1 MNSFNIS
8 PPQSPTNGGSNNS
21 SGGGGNT
28 PPQQKSRKP
37 YTITKQRENWT
48 EEEHQKFLEALTLYD
63 RDWKKIESFV
73 GSKTVIQIRSHAQ
86 KYFLKVQKNNT
97 GERIPP
103 PRPKRKAVQPYPQ
116 NPKSESISVPWITSP
131 DSIAVNPFLNNPAAF
146 AQWMANNG
154 LVPGIH
160 PGTGAPLSPS
170 QAADLQRQQQE
181 QLQQAQHFLQQAMAQ
196 AQQSNRGSSQGPN
209 FSKIYAFLGSLFDP
223 SSSHYVDAFNDMS
236 SIDRETVQLLM
247 HNLTVNLTNQQFRDQ
262 HVTLLEQYRK
272 LLSKSPN
279 ANSSNTSTAL
289 VSLTPADSHPLS
301 SSSQHPPGL
310 GFIRAPS
317 S

>member
-1 MNSFNIS
+1 MSSFNIS
-8 PPQSPTNGGSNNS
+8 PPPSPTN
-21 SGGGGNT
+21 T
-28 PPQQKSRKP
+28 PPSQKSRKP

-116 NPKSESISVPWITSP
+116 NPKSESISVPWIAHH

-146 AQWMANNG
+146 AQWMATNG
-154 LVPGIH
+154 LVPGVH
-160 PGTGAPLSPS
+160 PTTGAPLSPS

-181 QLQQAQHFLQQAMAQ
+181 QLQQAQHFLQQAMSH

-223 SSSHYVDAFNDMS
+223 HQGSHYVEAFNDMS

-247 HNLTVNLTNQQFRDQ
+247 HNLTVNLNTPQFRTQ
-262 HVTLLEQYRK
+262 HFTLLEQYRN
-272 LLSKSPN
+272 LLTKQPPS
-279 ANSSNTSTAL
+279 
-289 VSLTPADSHPLS
+289 DSHSPQS
-301 SSSQHPPGL
+301 TR
-310 GFIRAPS
+310 IY
-317 S
+317 

>member
-1 MNSFNIS
+1 MNYNTS
-8 PPQSPTNGGSNNS
+8 PPPSPGSPGGS
-21 SGGGGNT
+21 
-28 PPQQKSRKP
+28 PPSQKSRKP

-116 NPKSESISVPWITSP
+116 NPKSESISVPWMGSHSQ
-131 DSIAVNPFLNNPAAF
+131 DSVAVNPFLSNPSAF
-146 AQWMANNG
+146 AQWMATHN

-160 PGTGAPLSPS
+160 PGTGAQLSPTQS
-170 QAADLQRQQQE
+170 AELHREQQD
-181 QLQQAQHFLQQAMAQ
+181 QLQQAQQYLQHAMQ
-196 AQQSNRGSSQGPN
+196 NAQQSNRGSSQGPN

-223 SSSHYVDAFNDMS
+223 AESRFTDAVNEMS
-236 SIDRETVQLLM
+236 TIDRETVQLLM

-262 HVTLLEQYRK
+262 HGTLLEQYRA
-272 LLSKSPN
+272 LR
-279 ANSSNTSTAL
+279 STRPDDAL
-289 VSLTPADSHPLS
+289 VP
-301 SSSQHPPGL
+301 QQ
-310 GFIRAPS
+310 PS
-317 S
+317 FLRT